1 MRKITYSYEQILNAV
16 LKHKNEEHTLGEWFD
31 IFVNASKSPKSE
43 NHLFTSLEEFVKQLD
58 FDSRISN
65 AALYE
70 LYVIWQG
77 ENHLPKPQF
86 EKQIVKAF
94 KLYRPELK
102 PWKTRNV
109 RGWEFNDGNS

>member
-1 MRKITYSYEQILNAV
+1 MREITYKGETHTFKEWCKILQASAPRVDV
-16 LKHKNEEHTLGEWFD
+16 LKDFVEE
-31 IFVNASKSPKSE
+31 
-43 NHLFTSLEEFVKQLD
+43 LD